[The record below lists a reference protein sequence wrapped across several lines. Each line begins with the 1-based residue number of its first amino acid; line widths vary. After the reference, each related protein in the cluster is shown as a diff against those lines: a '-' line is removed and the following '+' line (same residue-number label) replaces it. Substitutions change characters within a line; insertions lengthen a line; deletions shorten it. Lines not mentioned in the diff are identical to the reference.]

1 VTVTMGPKVAVDHS
15 DHRAQVSVVV
25 PIYNVERYLT
35 ECLESLAGQTLAD
48 LEVVLVDDGSTDSS
62 AEIAAAFAETDPRF
76 QLVRQ
81 ANAGLGAARNT
92 GARQATGRYLAF
104 VDSDDV
110 VLPDAYELLAG
121 SLDRTGSDFATG
133 NFYRLTTSGTRQAGM
148 VFSTFNANRPRTH
161 ITKHP
166 ALLNDRTAWNKLFRR
181 SFWDEHDL
189 RWPEGVLYEDIPVTL
204 PAHVLAKAVDV
215 LRDPV
220 YLWRARVG
228 DASSITQRR
237 IEPQAI
243 RDRTAAVDGV
253 SRFLAARGATALKRL
268 YDRSVAE
275 QDLRY
280 FLVQL
285 GEADRPFQQLFLDLV
300 NDFFDRSDPAVFDDL
315 PSLQRLEWFLVR
327 HRLLAELLDVLEVER
342 TPDQAGVAF
351 ERHRRAFYAGY
362 PYRGDPDV
370 AVPDDLYRL
379 RSDDLPMPAR
389 VTDIRWE
396 DDTLMISG
404 FAYIS
409 SLAVDSAD
417 SGRLRITLEEVG
429 HGERVVRLR
438 TQAVLRP
445 DVTAAAGDDVG
456 YDWAGFDAAVPIE
469 QLRHHGRFRTGSW
482 RMRVERRSHGV
493 TRRRWVTLTEPG
505 RASRPEIRT
514 LGGARFVPTTPA
526 GGFQLEIS
534 AEHAVVDSVV
544 LDGRVV
550 EIVGT
555 LTGPTL
561 EPGAVLR
568 VARED
573 GRGSVSVPVTTYGA
587 VSEEPSRFVSR
598 MDLADLWADL
608 WRTSDPEP
616 DEQDDGAV
624 WQLHLHAGGDA
635 APLPLVVSP
644 GFEERAFSSGDRETR
659 LLATRTGRLVAVHGP
674 VPPTLTRVAGNLAGF
689 ELSGRYAAPAD
700 REIQLV
706 LVSRRA
712 DARQVLPVVRTGDE
726 FAATIPVDAMAT
738 AGGRLP
744 LAPGTWEL
752 FAQPAGCRPPG
763 ALLPIAVDQA
773 ALQTMPVRTT
783 YRPGGTSLAEV
794 GDVVRLTV
802 PDELKP
808 SDRGWAGQARL
819 RSGAR
824 EHLRKPLLEQVL
836 IDPYG
841 PGRYADDARAVYD
854 ELEARGSGLDTV
866 WTVERGRGA
875 APWGARTVVRG
886 SSDWYEAAVRSRYVV
901 VGGTVG
907 LGALERRRDQVVVQT
922 WHGVP
927 VRQVGLDD
935 ENGTL
940 RDGLG
945 WARRVR
951 AEAARWDLVPAA
963 TPQHA
968 ANLRRAFDL
977 GGQVLRET
985 GLPRHD
991 VLAAPGRADER
1002 AARASAA
1009 RSALQIPA
1017 GRRVVLWAPSTRP
1030 RRAGD
1035 ARHFHLDL
1043 PIDPGALAD
1052 RLGRDHVLVVRPH
1065 PAVVDTLPEADGDAV
1080 VDASSYPDSTDLLL
1094 ACDVLVTDAC
1104 SLLWDQVLTG
1114 RPIVF
1119 WLPDATAQQQPL
1131 GRRYVPTPSMPGPVV
1146 SRMDDLVTAI
1156 REVPEP
1162 DDSPAYQAM
1171 RAALGPLADGRAAAR
1186 VVDQMLALGAR
1197 AAAVA

>member
-1 VTVTMGPKVAVDHS
+1 
-15 DHRAQVSVVV
+15 VVV

-62 AEIAAAFAETDPRF
+62 AQIAATFAETDPRF
-76 QLVRQ
+76 HLVRQ
-81 ANAGLGAARNT
+81 ANAGLGAARNAGT
-92 GARQATGRYLAF
+92 RQTTGRYLAF

-110 VLPDAYELLAG
+110 VLPRAYELLAG
-121 SLDRTGSDFATG
+121 SLDRTGSDLATG

-237 IEPQAI
+237 TEQKAI
-243 RDRTAAVDGV
+243 RDRTGAVDGV
-253 SRFLAARGATALKRL
+253 SRFLAARGEAALKRL

-280 FLVQL
+280 FLIQL
-285 GEADRPFQQLFLDLV
+285 GEADQPFQQLFLDLV
-300 NDFFDRSDPAVFDDL
+300 NDFFDRSDPAVFDEL

-351 ERHRRAFYAGY
+351 ERHRRTFVAHY
-362 PYRGDPDV
+362 PYLGDPDV

-379 RSDDLPMPAR
+379 RTDDLPMPAR

-396 DDTLMISG
+396 GDTLMVSG
-404 FAYIS
+404 FAFIA
-409 SLAVDSAD
+409 SLAVGSAD
-417 SGRLRITLEEVG
+417 SGRLRVTLEEVG
-429 HGERVVRLR
+429 HSERVVRLR
-438 TQAVLRP
+438 TQAVMRP
-445 DVTAAAGDDVG
+445 DVTAAAGDGVN
-456 YDWAGFDAAVPIE
+456 YDWAGFDAAVPME
-469 QLRHHGRFRTGSW
+469 QLRQNGRFRTGSW
-482 RMRVERRSHGV
+482 RLRVERRSHGV

-514 LGGARFVPTTPA
+514 LHGARIVPTTPA

-550 EIVGT
+550 EILGT
-555 LTGPTL
+555 LTGATL

-573 GRGSVSVPVTTYGA
+573 GRASLSVPVTTYGA

-598 MDLADLWADL
+598 MDLTDLWADPL
-608 WRTSDPEP
+608 RTSDLEP
-616 DEQDDGAV
+616 VEQDDGAV
-624 WQLHLHAGGDA
+624 WQLHLQAGSGGA
-635 APLPLVVSP
+635 LMPLVVSP
-644 GFEERAFSSGDRETR
+644 GFEERAVSSGDHETR
-659 LLATRTGRLVAVHGP
+659 LFATRTGRLVAVHGP

-689 ELSGRYAAPAD
+689 ELSGRYAAPVG
-700 REIQLV
+700 REIELV
-706 LVSRRA
+706 LVSRRVE
-712 DARQVLPVVRTGDE
+712 ARHVLPVVRTGDA
-726 FAATIPVDAMAT
+726 FAVTIPVDAMAT

-744 LAPGTWEL
+744 LVPGTWEL
-752 FAQPAGCRPPG
+752 FAQRAGCRPPC
-763 ALLPIAVDQA
+763 ALRRVAVDPAVLQA
-773 ALQTMPVRTT
+773 MPVQTT
-783 YRPGGTSLAEV
+783 YRPGGVTLAEV

-824 EHLRKPLLEQVL
+824 EHLRKPLIEQVL

-854 ELEARGSGLDTV
+854 ELDARDSSLDTV

-901 VGGTVG
+901 VAGTVG
-907 LGALERRRDQVVVQT
+907 LGSLERRRDQVVVQT

-945 WARRVR
+945 WARRAR

-977 GGQVLRET
+977 GDQVRET

-1009 RSALQIPA
+1009 RSALRIPP
-1017 GRRVVLWAPSTRP
+1017 GRRVVLWAPSSRP

-1043 PIDPGALAD
+1043 PIDPGALAG
-1052 RLGRDHVLVVRPH
+1052 RLGADYVLVVRPH
-1065 PAVVDTLPEADGDAV
+1065 PAVVDTVPEADGVLV
-1080 VDASSYPDSTDLLL
+1080 VDASSYPDTTDLLL
-1094 ACDVLVTDAC
+1094 ASDVLVSDAC

-1114 RPIVF
+1114 RPMVF
-1119 WLPDATAQQQPL
+1119 WLPDATAQHERP
-1131 GRRYVPTPSMPGPVV
+1131 GRRYVPTPSLPGPVV

-1156 REVPEP
+1156 QEAPETG
-1162 DDSPAYQAM
+1162 DGPAYLAM
-1171 RAALGPLADGRAAAR
+1171 RDALRPCADGGAAAR
-1186 VVDQMLALGAR
+1186 VVDGMLGLGAR
-1197 AAAVA
+1197 ATAVA